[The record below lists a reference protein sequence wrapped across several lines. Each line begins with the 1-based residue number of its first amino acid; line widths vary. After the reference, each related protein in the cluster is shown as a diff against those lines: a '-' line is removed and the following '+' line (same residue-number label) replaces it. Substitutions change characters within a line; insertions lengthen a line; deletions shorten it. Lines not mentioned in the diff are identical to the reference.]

1 MKNTMTYA
9 QALTIAI
16 DTIEDTIVRDRLTTL
31 RETLAKR
38 SGSKSDES
46 KAKANAK
53 RKAKNAEARA
63 IMLSEVLP
71 IIRDVIPT
79 TSDCAMTA
87 KDIFGACAEALP
99 EGFTVG
105 KVQYI
110 LLHDIP
116 EIQRIE
122 AKNSPN
128 GYYIEG

>member
-38 SGSKSDES
+38 SGSKSDEA

-53 RKAKNAEARA
+53 RKEKNATNRA
-63 IMLSEVLP
+63 TMLAQVLP
-71 IIRDVIPT
+71 ILRDVIPT
-79 TSDCAMTA
+79 SSDCAMTA
-87 KDIFGACAEALP
+87 KDIFGACADALP
-99 EGFTVG
+99 DGFTVG

-116 EIQRIE
+116 EVARIE
-122 AKNSPN
+122 AKNAPN
-128 GYYIEG
+128 TYYIEG